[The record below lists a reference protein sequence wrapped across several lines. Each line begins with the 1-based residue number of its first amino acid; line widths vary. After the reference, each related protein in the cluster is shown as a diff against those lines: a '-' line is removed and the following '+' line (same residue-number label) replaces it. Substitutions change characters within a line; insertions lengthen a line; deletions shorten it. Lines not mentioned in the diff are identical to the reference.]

1 GCNQRRGSTAR
12 VMRELPGLHVRLQR
26 LEILINRDIEL
37 ERRIGTAYLLLHEHG
52 NLLGLSC
59 SRTTTHPQS
68 APCASPFPGICVV
81 GCSVI
86 KVLPNKHSLQVTI
99 HFFQENLMPLV
110 TGSVIQHQK
119 STLAPSNFTNS
130 VSAFDVLTLP
140 LRGVIH
146 RTLRN
151 RSTR

>member
-1 GCNQRRGSTAR
+1 PGLETPGDYSSGGKNTTWPYPSLPARHPSQNREHFGCNQRRGSTAR

-26 LEILINRDIEL
+26 LEILINREIEL

-59 SRTTTHPQS
+59 SRTITHPQS
-68 APCASPFPGICVV
+68 APCASTFAGICVV

-86 KVLPNKHSLQVTI
+86 KVLPNKPSLQVTI

-110 TGSVIQHQK
+110 TGSVIQH
-119 STLAPSNFTNS
+119 
-130 VSAFDVLTLP
+130 
-140 LRGVIH
+140 
-146 RTLRN
+146 
-151 RSTR
+151 